1 MVNVKLCILKGKY
14 LFSTLESIQ
23 LKNMLATSAPPQHS
37 HKIKRYRTLFS
48 GTYIFYYDI
57 N

>member
-37 HKIKRYRTLFS
+37 HKKKRYRTLYS